1 MRRKVSIAL
10 ALSAVLL
17 VCSSPGVAAKC
28 PARAIDASFA
38 IWPVNSLRVAQT
50 VSAMH
55 PCGRRITCVSG
66 VRANKFPRRCRWG

>member
-1 MRRKVSIAL
+1 MRRLSL
-10 ALSAVLL
+10 ALV
-17 VCSSPGVAAKC
+17 VSSIFVVGGADTALAKC
-28 PARAIDASFA
+28 PARAVDASLA

-66 VRANKFPRRCRWG
+66 LRGANRFPRRCRWG